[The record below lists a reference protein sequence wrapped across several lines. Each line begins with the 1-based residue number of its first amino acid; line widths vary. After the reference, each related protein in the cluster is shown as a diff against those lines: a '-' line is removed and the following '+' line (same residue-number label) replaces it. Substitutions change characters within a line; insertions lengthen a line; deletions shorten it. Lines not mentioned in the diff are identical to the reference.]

1 MTSGQNT
8 QIQPPPVFLE
18 KLCQEKNEG
27 ARDHGISLLDQA
39 PVGYCILNEKGMF
52 LEINATA
59 LTLLKTTKNQLTQKS
74 ISRFIF
80 PEDQDRYYHH
90 RRKLLETSK
99 PQTYE
104 LRLVATDGT
113 TFWTMFAVTIILEAD
128 SALRYHLVITD
139 ISEHKKMQEAQAK
152 RALDS
157 RVKKSEK
164 AHSVTRLAGGV
175 AHSFNNML
183 GVISGYTE
191 MALQQVA
198 EDQPLHADLFIIK
211 MAADRCAEL
220 TRQLLAFAGRQ
231 RVTPQIVDL
240 NPAIDKQ
247 VRSLRQTLPAGIR
260 LHWQPGDKLWP
271 VKVDP
276 SQFEQILNH
285 LCANAAEAITASG
298 AITLQT
304 QNRRVDEAV
313 TSGHRWLVSGEYVQL
328 TVHDDGCG
336 IATQNLDHVFKPF
349 FTTKINEQHYLPPY
363 FRKREEYNRQGPPP
377 LDFLPQPV
385 PMTATAV
392 HKAQQEGALLLDLRS
407 PEAFAGAFVPGSL
420 AVPLAMVPAY
430 GGYLLDYDADI
441 IFIVESEHQ
450 IASAVQHLIRMGY
463 DRVVGY
469 LQGGLHSWEIAGEP
483 YDRIGA
489 VHAAD
494 LGKRLKA
501 GEDFTLLNV
510 HKIPEYQESRLN
522 GATHISLGE
531 LPDRV
536 DEIDRGKPIVT
547 FCGSGVRAIIAASIL
562 KRHGFKEVEDC
573 LGSMQACAIV
583 GCEMIKR

>member
-8 QIQPPPVFLE
+8 QIQPTPVFLD

-80 PEDQDRYYHH
+80 PEDQDAYYHH

-240 NPAIDKQ
+240 NPAIDNQ

-304 QNRRVDEAV
+304 KNSRVDEAV

-328 TVHDDGCG
+328 TVRDDGCG
-336 IATQNLDHVFKPF
+336 IATQNLDHVFEPF
-349 FTTKINEQHYLPPY
+349 FTTKKNGSGLGLGLATVCEMVKQ
-363 FRKREEYNRQGPPP
+363 NRGHIEVSSIPGQGT
-377 LDFLPQPV
+377 LFTVFLPRYQEEQQEIPSGPGEA
-385 PMTATAV
+385 PMTLSVIAAKETILLVDDEPIILEMVARLLEQRGYNIL
-392 HKAQQEGALLLDLRS
+392 KADNAEEALGIIDDFPGNVDLLLTDVVLPGMNGDDLARQLLPRYPTLKCLFMS
-407 PEAFAGAFVPGSL
+407 GYAVDVVNAEDLFSEGIHFIQKPFAIHDV
-420 AVPLAMVPAY
+420 
-430 GGYLLDYDADI
+430 LDSI
-441 IFIVESEHQ
+441 HKV
-450 IASAVQHLIRMGY
+450 M
-463 DRVVGY
+463 
-469 LQGGLHSWEIAGEP
+469 
-483 YDRIGA
+483 IG
-489 VHAAD
+489 
-494 LGKRLKA
+494 R
-501 GEDFTLLNV
+501 
-510 HKIPEYQESRLN
+510 
-522 GATHISLGE
+522 
-531 LPDRV
+531 
-536 DEIDRGKPIVT
+536 
-547 FCGSGVRAIIAASIL
+547 
-562 KRHGFKEVEDC
+562 
-573 LGSMQACAIV
+573 
-583 GCEMIKR
+583 